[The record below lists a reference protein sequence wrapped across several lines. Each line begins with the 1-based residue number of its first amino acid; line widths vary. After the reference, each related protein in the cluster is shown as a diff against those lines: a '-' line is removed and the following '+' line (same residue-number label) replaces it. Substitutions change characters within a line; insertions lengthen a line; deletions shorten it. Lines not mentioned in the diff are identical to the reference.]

1 MRLLRRRGPR
11 QWSWRHGERGGCGK
25 EGLGRGLDRQRRGVD
40 CGGTAPWVS
49 AAQPSDGRRLRTV
62 VLTGVELVPRRVHVY
77 KRLPFHATEN
87 RQGRDGLR
95 AWRRARVY
103 VPARRLVR
111 RRSPGSGACCS
122 PGRSSRPAEPRPQ
135 SAGPDDRHHSPSAQA
150 QRGKL
155 PMWRTVLNA
164 CVLCNKSQP
173 R

>member
-11 QWSWRHGERGGCGK
+11 QWSWRHGERGGRGE

-77 KRLPFHATEN
+77 KRLPFHATES

-95 AWRRARVY
+95 AWRCARVY

-135 SAGPDDRHHSPSAQA
+135 SAGPDRHHSPSAQA